1 MKNLLL
7 LAAGF
12 VLGALFAADGS
23 GTSAVAILI
32 DTTDHDGSA
41 TVPLVETRA
50 GVSAAT
56 AGEETVDTVT
66 DLGSLLIIR

>member
-7 LAAGF
+7 LAAGL

-41 TVPLVETRA
+41 TVSLMETRA
-50 GVSAAT
+50 GVAAAVADEGT
-56 AGEETVDTVT
+56 LDTLS
-66 DLGSLLIIR
+66 DIGSFVIIR

>member
-7 LAAGF
+7 LAAGL

-50 GVSAAT
+50 GVAVAT
-56 AGEETVDTVT
+56 TDEGTIDTVT
-66 DLGSLLIIR
+66 DLGSILIIR